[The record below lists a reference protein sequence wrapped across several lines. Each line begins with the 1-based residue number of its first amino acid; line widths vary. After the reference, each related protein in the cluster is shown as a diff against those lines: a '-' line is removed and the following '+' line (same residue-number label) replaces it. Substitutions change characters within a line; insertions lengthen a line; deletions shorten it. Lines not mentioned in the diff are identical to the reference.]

1 MANKLCFH
9 CSSYI
14 TNLDYKM
21 YALDIPY
28 VNLFFH
34 KDCFLKLGGYGNI
47 VLYVTENRKKVY
59 NPHINMKKGAKNK

>member
-1 MANKLCFH
+1 
-9 CSSYI
+9 
-14 TNLDYKM
+14 M